1 MPDTKRTA
9 SGVLG
14 GFAGLVGLSA
24 VAGVLIAATVT
35 PAIALS
41 GAAASSAITMFDN
54 LPSVLEI
61 EKLMLPTTFYYK
73 DPSGADVELTKFYDQ
88 NRSPVEFDQI
98 APVMYDAVL
107 SSEDKNFYKHG
118 GVDLV
123 GTASAV
129 YDNLRG
135 TDSRGGSSIS
145 QQYVKNILVQ
155 RCEQNAEEVTE
166 EKDGQTVVVTT
177 RDEALA
183 NCWVEATTAAGNEGI
198 QRKLQEMR
206 YAIAL
211 EQKYSKQEILLGYL
225 NIANFGGT
233 NYGIDA
239 AARYY
244 FNVAAKDLSLGQA
257 AALAGMVQNPNS
269 YRLDR
274 PNGSTFDKDGNPIN
288 SAADGYAVTKSRQ
301 VYVLDRLL
309 ADGKITQEQHDAA
322 VAEPITPAITPPKT
336 GCGATGQMA
345 FFCQYVKNI
354 IKTDP
359 AFGATPEDRL
369 KALQRGGLN
378 IYTTLDMRVQQPAQD
393 AMAANAPA
401 AIPGMEFGAAA
412 VSVEATTGRVLSM
425 VQNKTFS
432 EDLALTD
439 ADHAFTSLVY
449 AADQKHGNSNGFSA
463 GSTFKLFTLIDW
475 LEKGHS
481 LNEVLNG
488 TARPFK
494 RVENR
499 CGSPWVN
506 VKNEIVNN
514 FARSPGRVGT
524 PMQFTAASLN
534 TGFFAMAEKL
544 DLCDIKNVATKMGVT
559 QANGEPV
566 QMNDLFSVVGS
577 AAVTPLAMAGAYG
590 TVANSGIY
598 CQPRAIDRVTDSDGV
613 DQPQFVPKTTCTQ
626 VLDPKIAATA
636 AFALQGVMTGSGT
649 GAVSNPRDG
658 TPMLGKTGTNEDDQ
672 TWMVES
678 SSKVATAVWVGNTTN
693 KASLSKQRYKG
704 IQLSQL
710 RHRIAPVIQ
719 RAANEFYGGDRF
731 PEPDR
736 DLTRQVLA
744 DLPNVVGLSIDEA
757 TRRLDDAGFEVIVGD
772 PIDSSEAAGIVAA
785 QNPSAGRVAS
795 GATITI
801 SPSNGNGLA
810 VPGDVAGRSV
820 NEAISYLRSVGFGD
834 VQPGA
839 CVEEKGVK
847 GNGQATGTNPPGGTT
862 VNRNSTILVD
872 YKSENCAR

>member
-73 DPSGADVELTKFYDQ
+73 DPNGTDVELTKFYDQ

-135 TDSRGGSSIS
+135 TDTRGGSSIS

-177 RDEALA
+177 RDQALA

-274 PNGSTFDKDGNPIN
+274 PNGSTVDKDGNPAN

-369 KALQRGGLN
+369 EALQRGGLN

-449 AADQKHGNSNGFSA
+449 AADQRHGNSNGFSA

-524 PMQFTAASLN
+524 PLQFTAASLN

-590 TVANSGIY
+590 TVANNGIY

-626 VLDPKIAATA
+626 VLDPRIAATA
-636 AFALQGVMTGSGT
+636 AFALQGVMTGGGT

-658 TPMLGKTGTNEDDQ
+658 TPVLGKTGTNEDDQ

-678 SSKVATAVWVGNTTN
+678 STKVATAVWVGNTTD
-693 KASLSKQRYKG
+693 KASLSKQRYNG
-704 IQLSQL
+704 TQLSQL

-719 RAANEFYGGDRF
+719 RAANEVYGGDRF

-736 DLTRQVLA
+736 DLTRQVLS

-757 TRRLDDAGFEVIVGD
+757 TRRLENAGFDVTVGD

-785 QNPSAGRVAS
+785 QNPSAGKVAS

-801 SPSNGNGLA
+801 SPSNGNGLS
-810 VPGDVAGRSV
+810 VPGDVAGRTV
-820 NEAISYLRSVGFGD
+820 NEAIGYLRSVGFGD

-839 CVEEKGVK
+839 CAVEKGVK
-847 GNGQATGTNPPGGTT
+847 GNGQATGTNPPGGSI